1 MVFAGTTLVVLL
13 GTLIFYKDLTYKSI
27 SADKKD
33 DIRLEVTNRT
43 YLGEYN

>member
-1 MVFAGTTLVVLL
+1 MIFAATTLLVLL
-13 GTLIFYKDLTYKSI
+13 GTLIFYKDLIHKAA

-43 YLGEYN
+43 YLGEYS